1 MVNIYSV
8 HMDPKTWED
17 PKNFRPERFLDKDNN
32 VILKDRIIP
41 FGVGELNYTVLYM
54 YLYSAT
60 HRRSPAVLTRTQR
73 SDYSIWSRRVLVRR
87 NRVAYP
93 YELQYT
99 IRLTILS
106 PIV

>member
-41 FGVGELNYTVLYM
+41 FGVGELNCTVLYIIF
-54 YLYSAT
+54 
-60 HRRSPAVLTRTQR
+60 V
-73 SDYSIWSRRVLVRR
+73 
-87 NRVAYP
+87 
-93 YELQYT
+93 
-99 IRLTILS
+99 
-106 PIV
+106 